1 VTKRIR
7 PSPSSSAAVTKRI
20 AVLGGARGLVS
31 VLRAA
36 RDDTAELAV
45 IVTIADNRGSSRRL
59 RRREAGP
66 AVGDLQRSL
75 VSLTAD
81 DEASGRRSSGR

>member
-20 AVLGGARGLVS
+20 AVLGGAHGLVS

-36 RDDTAELAV
+36 RDDTAELTV
-45 IVTIADNRGSSRRL
+45 IVTIADDRGSSKRA
-59 RRREAGP
+59 E
-66 AVGDLQRSL
+66 RSG
-75 VSLTAD
+75 
-81 DEASGRRSSGR
+81 GRPGGR